1 MKKYTGLTNNNDI
14 EKLDEL
20 IDCLY
25 DGGDGEVGIDD
36 IEKLDELIDCLYD
49 GGDGEVGIDEIV
61 KVVCGKK
68 FYGKW
73 DEEDLEYVKELMREM
88 RGIEVDFNLYNESMY
103 VIGEVEE

>member
-1 MKKYTGLTNNNDI
+1 MKKYTGLTNDN
-14 EKLDEL
+14 
-20 IDCLY
+20 
-25 DGGDGEVGIDD
+25 D

-88 RGIEVDFNLYNESMY
+88 RGIEVDFNLDNESMY